1 MESAIDILS
10 IISSIYIIF
19 TYRKIGDLTKDD
31 FTIDQDRQKIA
42 KGKMSK
48 NVEDKEAFEEDL
60 MEIAAPI
67 EDNKALTSL
76 EIKKGYYPFGIN
88 EVFSIDVTRCF
99 PAPSNYVYRRL
110 NQDWVRILTLDFIQE
125 PKQEEI
131 LAILMPFDSS
141 TKFSLDKLA
150 KEDVH
155 NVDYWIISGQHSI
168 SAAKR
173 LQAAK
178 VAKVAPLNCVSSSN
192 LDDQRLFSIA
202 HQRSLVKSPKMRIY
216 LLQCQC
222 RRSPLLT
229 N

>member
-1 MESAIDILS
+1 MS

-60 MEIAAPI
+60 IEIAAPI

-99 PAPSNYVYRRL
+99 PAPSNCVQKIESRL
-110 NQDWVRILTLDFIQE
+110 GQD
-125 PKQEEI
+125 
-131 LAILMPFDSS
+131 FDSRLHS
-141 TKFSLDKLA
+141 RA
-150 KEDVH
+150 K
-155 NVDYWIISGQHSI
+155 
-168 SAAKR
+168 A
-173 LQAAK
+173 
-178 VAKVAPLNCVSSSN
+178 
-192 LDDQRLFSIA
+192 
-202 HQRSLVKSPKMRIY
+202 
-216 LLQCQC
+216 
-222 RRSPLLT
+222 RRDIGNFNAL
-229 N
+229 